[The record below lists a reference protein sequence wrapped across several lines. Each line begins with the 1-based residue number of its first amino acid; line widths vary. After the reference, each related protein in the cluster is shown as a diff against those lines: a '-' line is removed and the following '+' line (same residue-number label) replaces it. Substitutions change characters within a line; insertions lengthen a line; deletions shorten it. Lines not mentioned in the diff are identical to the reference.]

1 MAEQTIAV
9 IIPCYNEAVTIGKV
23 IDDFHRELP
32 QAMIYVIRQQLVR
45 QHLSH
50 CCRARCHSAF

>member
-32 QAMIYVIRQQLVR
+32 QATVYVYDNNSSDNT
-45 QHLSH
+45 SH
-50 CCRARCHSAF
+50 IAAEP